1 MHQASL
7 QSLNHACS
15 FDDDLDSLYR
25 RFYADELG
33 IQKSKE
39 RARQFVLRSLQRKAR
54 RLKGLSDFQQAKPEM
69 WRRRA
74 SSGVDFEQH
83 AAAKLQRDA

>member
-1 MHQASL
+1 MCFARLGDTTAAVPALIGEQPCQNLVAMHQASL

-15 FDDDLDSLYR
+15 FDDDLDSRYR

-39 RARQFVLRSLQRKAR
+39 RAQQFVLRSLH
-54 RLKGLSDFQQAKPEM
+54 AKPAVS
-69 WRRRA
+69 RA
-74 SSGVDFEQH
+74 
-83 AAAKLQRDA
+83 